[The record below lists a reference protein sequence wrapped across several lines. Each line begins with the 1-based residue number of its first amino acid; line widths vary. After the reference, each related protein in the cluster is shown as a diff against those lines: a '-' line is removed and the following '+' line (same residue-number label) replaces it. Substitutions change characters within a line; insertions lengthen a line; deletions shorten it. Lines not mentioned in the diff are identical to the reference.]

1 MERKNTREKERG
13 GGGWGKGDTDREG
26 GRERDKEG
34 ERERESTDVLVCNA
48 GRGGWCPPERYC
60 YDQMEPITLRVSK
73 RRAASSDNGQG
84 SEL

>member
-1 MERKNTREKERG
+1 MAERQRDREREYERERE
-13 GGGWGKGDTDREG
+13 REG
-26 GRERDKEG
+26 GRGRERESEG

>member
-13 GGGWGKGDTDREG
+13 GGGWGKGGTDREG